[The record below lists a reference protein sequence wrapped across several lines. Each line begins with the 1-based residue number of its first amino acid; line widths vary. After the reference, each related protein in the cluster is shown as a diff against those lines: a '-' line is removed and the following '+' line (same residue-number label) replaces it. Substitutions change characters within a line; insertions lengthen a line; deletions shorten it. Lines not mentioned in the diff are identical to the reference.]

1 VPPGGHQGAAP
12 LAPGFQALMAACQRL
27 YPNQKNPLQV
37 RAFLFLMSMLVNRVI
52 FFGNNSVNMSE
63 STTGIIWLSNYSRL
77 FYFCNL
83 LSRVFSKESWFL
95 MSYQQLPY
103 FIPTSVWTIGTAADM
118 LNERVLPGYET
129 QWYGSTVPYWLQYRF
144 PKNYRTSVTT
154 ITIFTY
160 TLVLTG
166 NGFIEVSSGI
176 VFSQNQSQC
185 SSVKYN

>member
-1 VPPGGHQGAAP
+1 
-12 LAPGFQALMAACQRL
+12 MAACQRL